1 MRPSRGEGDFFPL
14 GGREIPTGMS
24 RRLGV
29 KPHPGRGKR
38 YPGCAQLHPL
48 PLLHLLCPLHPVPQQ
63 SHSPP
68 AVGPMVL
75 QSSSA
80 LPGDTPPPPSL
91 ILPPQDAQHPRDQP
105 LPQWELGHF
114 PPSDGV
120 KLHRGWWQR
129 WLQPPQRGRS
139 IPPHLPA
146 IQRTPRGASG

>member
-38 YPGCAQLHPL
+38 YPGCAQLHPS
-48 PLLHLLCPLHPVPQQ
+48 PLLHPLCPLHPVPQQ

-68 AVGPMVL
+68 LWGQWCFSLHLLCLETPHRPPA
-75 QSSSA
+75 SSC
-80 LPGDTPPPPSL
+80 
-91 ILPPQDAQHPRDQP
+91 PPQDAQHPRDQP